1 MAMCPG
7 GGDNHYTACTLKYTL
22 VEILLHLQ
30 DITFSVEPGEMVA
43 LVGPSGGGKSTIV
56 NLIERFYDPDSGKIL
71 LGKYIFVCFDLAL
84 IYCILI
90 IHCACVAPVQ
100 GWCRVCIDK
109 TKFAVYHSM
118 WNFKESSRKMKI
130 NSYWYIHN

>member
-22 VEILLHLQ
+22 LEILLHLQ

-71 LGKYIFVCFDLAL
+71 LGKYIFECFDLAL

-100 GWCRVCIDK
+100 G
-109 TKFAVYHSM
+109 
-118 WNFKESSRKMKI
+118 
-130 NSYWYIHN
+130 